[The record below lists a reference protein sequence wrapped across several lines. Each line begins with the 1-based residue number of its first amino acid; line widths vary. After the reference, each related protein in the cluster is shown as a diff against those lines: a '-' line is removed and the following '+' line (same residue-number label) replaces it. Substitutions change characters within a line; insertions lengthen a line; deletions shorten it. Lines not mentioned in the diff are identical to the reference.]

1 MLTLLSNALIKV
13 AVIELLENAF
23 ATPTMMELLA
33 NAPSAPTNAPMLESA
48 LLKNSW
54 PLRLAAPMPLL
65 GMLRSKQDVC
75 AILADAVLIARYVRI
90 CFSSGVFCKLIN
102 ISPSCEQLNAPP
114 VLMCSKVTVTR
125 LVVIALAVVCVTT
138 LQAFAAASTATTAP
152 SASTKPCWVNR
163 PAASRLLTTN
173 YNQIFINQYIKI
185 TCVWRVLLESARG
198 DRSGS
203 SRRC

>member
-1 MLTLLSNALIKV
+1 MFRFT
-13 AVIELLENAF
+13 
-23 ATPTMMELLA
+23 
-33 NAPSAPTNAPMLESA
+33 
-48 LLKNSW
+48 
-54 PLRLAAPMPLL
+54 
-65 GMLRSKQDVC
+65 
-75 AILADAVLIARYVRI
+75 
-90 CFSSGVFCKLIN
+90 CKFIN
-102 ISPSCEQLNAPP
+102 ISPSFGQLNAHP

-173 YNQIFINQYIKI
+173 YNLIFINQYIKI

-203 SRRC
+203 SRRCWCEGWWIHPPCPSHCWCMSAALLFVCVYTTTMLSHMKHKQCDLDMFGI